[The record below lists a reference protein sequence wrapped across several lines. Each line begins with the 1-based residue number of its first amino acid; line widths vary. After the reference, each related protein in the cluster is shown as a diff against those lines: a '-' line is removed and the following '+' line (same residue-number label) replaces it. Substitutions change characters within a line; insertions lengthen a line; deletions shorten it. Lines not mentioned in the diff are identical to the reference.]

1 MDLTPNQKE
10 RLSLSVRIVLSIAG
24 GGLLIACFI
33 FTFLVNLLA
42 VAVFTF
48 MVFLIGILIGMY
60 NTEIHYAII
69 SGLLA
74 VFAGFI
80 FLFGIIALATTL
92 YGAWSLLDIVIMIA
106 VDISVRLFMLQL
118 LAILPGVVVG
128 RLIGPEWYEPTVKH
142 KLKIGTD
149 NSVINESE

>member
-1 MDLTPNQKE
+1 M
-10 RLSLSVRIVLSIAG
+10 G
-24 GGLLIACFI
+24 GGLLISSFV
-33 FTFLVNLLA
+33 FTFLVNLTP
-42 VAVFTF
+42 VVVFTL
-48 MVFLIGILIGMY
+48 MIFLIGILIGMY
-60 NTEIHYAII
+60 CTEIHYAII

-74 VFAGFI
+74 VFAGFF
-80 FLFGIIALATTL
+80 FLFGIIALSITL
-92 YGAWSLLDIVIMIA
+92 YSAWSLLDIVIMIA

-149 NSVINESE
+149 NSRISESE

>member
-1 MDLTPNQKE
+1 MNLTPNQKE
-10 RLSLSVRIVLSIAG
+10 RMALSIRFVVSIMG
-24 GGLLIACFI
+24 GGLLITCFV
-33 FTFLVNLLA
+33 FAFLVNLHP
-42 VAVFTF
+42 VVVFTL

-60 NTEIHYAII
+60 NTEIHYAIM

-74 VFAGFI
+74 VFVGFI
-80 FLFGIIALATTL
+80 FLFGVIGLAIML
-92 YGAWSLLDIVIMIA
+92 YGAWSLFDIVIMIA

-118 LAILPGVVVG
+118 LAVLPGVVVG

-149 NSVINESE
+149 NSVISESE

>member
-10 RLSLSVRIVLSIAG
+10 RLSLSVRIVLAIVG
-24 GGLLIACFI
+24 GGLLISCFI

-128 RLIGPEWYEPTVKH
+128 RIIGPEWYEPTVKH

>member
-10 RLSLSVRIVLSIAG
+10 QLSLSVRIVLSIVG
-24 GGLLIACFI
+24 GGLLITCFI

-42 VAVFTF
+42 VAVFTL
-48 MVFLIGILIGMY
+48 VIFLIGILIGMY

-128 RLIGPEWYEPTVKH
+128 RIIGPEWYEPTVKH